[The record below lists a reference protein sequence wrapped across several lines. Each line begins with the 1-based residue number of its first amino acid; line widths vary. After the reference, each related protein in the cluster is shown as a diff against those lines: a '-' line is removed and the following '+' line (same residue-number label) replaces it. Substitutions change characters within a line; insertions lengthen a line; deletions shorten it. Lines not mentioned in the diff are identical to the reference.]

1 MDGRAEV
8 TWWLGRGP
16 SPQVFRELFVD
27 PFNASQGDVRLE
39 LVVLDSDARN
49 RTVRAL
55 ESGAGPDIVMV
66 PRAGDFVTL
75 AGAGYLADLS
85 AYAATFDWASRLLA
99 PAALLA
105 HLDGKLY
112 GLPRSVETMLLLS
125 NRDVLAELGAAAPPA
140 TLAELEVV
148 ADRALRSG
156 VDPFAGGCADLPESC
171 ELLWT
176 LVMNHHAGPALVR
189 AALRGEVSW
198 SSDVFVDAI
207 EQLVSWFDRGWFGPD
222 YFTRTIDSGLDALTH
237 GAAAMAPAMTGMLPA
252 DESRLDASPFP
263 SLREG
268 VPTPV
273 YIFGTASLVGIN
285 AASPAA
291 SAAAQ
296 VLDALF
302 DPGVR
307 RRFSEREPGDWNIPL
322 ATRADAGPRSLVT
335 ATTGVIDAVGAGRAG
350 WASWSYLPP
359 RSEALITDQMRPLME
374 GRLPARAH
382 LNALDDVLRHERQ
395 TGPVPGIA

>member
-1 MDGRAEV
+1 MDHRTEV

-16 SPQVFRELFVD
+16 SPQVFHELFVG
-27 PFNASQGDVRLE
+27 PFNASTGDVRLE

-55 ESGAGPDIVMV
+55 EGGAGPDIVMV

-85 AYAATFDWASRLLA
+85 AYAAAFGWASRLLA
-99 PAALLA
+99 PAARLA
-105 HLDGKLY
+105 SLDGKLY

-125 NRDVLAELGAAAPPA
+125 NRDVLAELGAAPPA
-140 TLAELEVV
+140 TLDELDVL
-148 ADRALRSG
+148 AGRALRSG
-156 VDPFAGGCADLPESC
+156 VDPFAGGCADMPESC

-176 LVMNHHAGPALVR
+176 LVMNHHAGPDLVR
-189 AALRGEVSW
+189 GALRGEVSW

-222 YFTRTIDSGLDALTH
+222 YFTQSIGRGLDALTH
-237 GAAAMAPAMTGMLPA
+237 GTAAMAPAMTGMLPA
-252 DESRLDASPFP
+252 DESGLDPSPFP

-268 VPTPV
+268 VSTPV

-285 AASPAA
+285 AASPVAN
-291 SAAAQ
+291 AAAQ

-307 RRFSEREPGDWNIPL
+307 RRFSERVPGDWNIPL
-322 ATRADAGPRSLVT
+322 AAPAEAGPRSLVT

-359 RSEALITDQMRPLME
+359 QSEALVTDQMRPLME
-374 GRLPARAH
+374 GRLSASAH
-382 LNALDDVLRHERQ
+382 LNALDDVLRHERR